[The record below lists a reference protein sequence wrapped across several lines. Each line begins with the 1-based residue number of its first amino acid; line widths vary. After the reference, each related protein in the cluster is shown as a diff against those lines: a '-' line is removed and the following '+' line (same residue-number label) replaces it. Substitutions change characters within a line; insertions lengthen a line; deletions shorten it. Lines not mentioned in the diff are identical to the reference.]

1 MIGTERE
8 RERFA
13 GIFRDFRFEFFPQK
27 KKKKKKFSMENEIIN
42 Y

>member
-1 MIGTERE
+1 MIGTGRE

-27 KKKKKKFSMENEIIN
+27 KKKKKISMENEIIN